1 MDEEIR
7 ILIKGVLGH
16 FVGRRQDFEVE
27 RPRCREAVNAMT
39 RAVCEVLEVH
49 RPKYTEMVSDLG
61 DSFPDAAMV
70 NVAKSLF
77 EDGIINWGRVVSLI
91 CLGAAVCQHQDRFS
105 GSPGSLLADTV
116 SEAIASYLLTEHRG
130 WLEEMCWVSGLYS
143 RGLNFMLS
151 LL

>member
-1 MDEEIR
+1 
-7 ILIKGVLGH
+7 
-16 FVGRRQDFEVE
+16 
-27 RPRCREAVNAMT
+27 
-39 RAVCEVLEVH
+39 
-49 RPKYTEMVSDLG
+49 MVSDLG

-105 GSPGSLLADTV
+105 GSPGSLLADAV

-143 RGLNFMLS
+143 RGLNFTLS